1 MASKNDAQT
10 RADPGSPQFRIEHSP
25 FFLMNRTISTYAL
38 RMEEALRRV
47 SADVPRWRVLVLASE
62 RGPISVSSI
71 AELAVIR
78 LSTATKVI
86 QRLERDGLVKLQR
99 SRSDAR
105 VTEVRITPPG
115 RGVTRLVRRAASTIY
130 RQAFAGVSARDIRQL
145 NGLLQRVSAN
155 ISDAAPTLPRS
166 AGTTAKKR
174 GR

>member
-1 MASKNDAQT
+1 MH
-10 RADPGSPQFRIEHSP
+10 RC
-25 FFLMNRTISTYAL
+25 
-38 RMEEALRRV
+38 
-47 SADVPRWRVLVLASE
+47 
-62 RGPISVSSI
+62 
-71 AELAVIR
+71 
-78 LSTATKVI
+78 
-86 QRLERDGLVKLQR
+86 
-99 SRSDAR
+99 